1 MSIICTGELLIDF
14 ISQNIGNNLCNSD
27 TFLKKA
33 GGAPANVSAVISRL
47 GGKGLFCGKIGDDS
61 FGEFLEKSLISHGVD
76 CSLLYKDKDHATTLA
91 FVSLEENGERD
102 FSFIRA
108 ADSFLRYADLNFDI
122 LKEASIFHF
131 GSATGFLEGDLKDT
145 YYKLLDFAVE
155 NTKTISFDPNYRDAF
170 WKNSKVDFVKNS
182 LNFVK
187 YADILKISEEELFIL
202 SGKSDFNESV
212 DFLHNVGAK
221 LITVTLGKEGTF
233 VSTGKF
239 KDTVPSIKIKSI
251 DSTGAGDAFIGAFL
265 YYVEKNGL
273 DINDFEKIKSY
284 IAKANVVAAKV
295 CTKMG
300 AMEALDVINNL

>member
-14 ISQNIGNNLCNSD
+14 ISQNIGNNLCNSS

-47 GGKGLFCGKIGDDS
+47 GGKGLFCGKVGDDS

-76 CSLLYKDKDHATTLA
+76 CSLLYKDKKHSTTLA

-102 FSFIRA
+102 FSFVRA
-108 ADSFLRYADLNFDI
+108 ADSYLKYSELDLNI
-122 LKEASIFHF
+122 LKEASVFHF
-131 GSATGFLEGDLKDT
+131 GSATGFLEGDLKET
-145 YYKLLDFAVE
+145 YCKLLDFAVE
-155 NTKTISFDPNYRDAF
+155 NNKVISFDPNYRDAF
-170 WKNSKVDFVKNS
+170 WKNNKVEFIENS

-202 SGKSDFNESV
+202 TGLKDFQEAV
-212 DFLHNVGAK
+212 KFLHEKGAK

-233 VSTGKF
+233 VSNGSLKETI
-239 KDTVPSIKIKSI
+239 PSIKVKSI

-265 YYVEKNGL
+265 YYVEANGL
-273 DINDFEKIKSY
+273 ILDDFEKIKSY
-284 IAKANVVAAKV
+284 ISKANVVAAKV

-300 AMEALDVINNL
+300 AMEALDVISED